1 MDTTTPAPPPIAPPR
16 QPDLPISAGAKKSSR
31 APRKLIQALVWTL
44 AALVGALVAIS
55 QVNRAGDRV
64 EVLAVAH
71 DVQAGQVVKASD
83 VTTASVAEDPA
94 LSPVPAA
101 DRSRIV
107 GQRAAV
113 DLRQGSLLTDS
124 SVQAGG
130 GLGDDLQVVGVEV
143 KKGTAPRDEL
153 RPGDKVLAVVLPEQ
167 GAQSTTGTGAA
178 KNGAEPEPESIEA
191 TVKSV
196 GRTDATGSL
205 VVNLAVPTTDGPQL
219 AEKAAAKRIALVR
232 QPRDG
237 KR

>member
-1 MDTTTPAPPPIAPPR
+1 MDTTTPAPPPLTVPR
-16 QPDLPISAGAKKSSR
+16 QADLPISSGARKSSK
-31 APRKLIQALVWTL
+31 APRKLVQAVAWTL

-55 QVNRAGDRV
+55 VVNRAGDRV
-64 EVLAVAH
+64 DVLAVAS
-71 DVQAGQVVKASD
+71 DVQAGQLLKASD

-94 LSPVPAA
+94 LTPVPAGE
-101 DRSRIV
+101 RSRIV

-113 DLRQGSLLTDS
+113 DLRKGSLLTDS
-124 SVQAGG
+124 SVQSGG

-153 RPGDKVLAVVLPEQ
+153 RAGDEVLAVVLPDQ
-167 GAQSTTGTGAA
+167 GAQSAAAGGAKGRA
-178 KNGAEPEPESIEA
+178 GQEPESIEA

-196 GRTDATGSL
+196 GRTDATGAL
-205 VVNLAVPTTDGPQL
+205 VVNLAVPVTDGPQL

-237 KR
+237 KQ

>member
-1 MDTTTPAPPPIAPPR
+1 MTTTPAPPPIAAPR
-16 QPDLPISAGAKKSSR
+16 MPDLPISDGAKKSSKP
-31 APRKLIQALVWTL
+31 PRKVIQAVAWTL

-71 DVQAGQVVKASD
+71 DVRAGQVVTASD
-83 VTTASVAEDPA
+83 VTTAQVAEDPA

-113 DLRQGSLLTDS
+113 DLRQGSLLTKS
-124 SVQAGG
+124 SVQGGG

-153 RPGDKVLAVVLPEQ
+153 RPGDKVLAVVRPEQ
-167 GAQSTTGTGAA
+167 SAAGSTKSGPD
-178 KNGAEPEPESIEA
+178 PEPEYIEA

-196 GRTDATGSL
+196 GRTDATGS
-205 VVNLAVPTTDGPQL
+205 VVINLAVATTDGPQL
-219 AEKAAAKRIALVR
+219 AVKAAANRIALVR

-237 KR
+237 KG

>member
-1 MDTTTPAPPPIAPPR
+1 MTTTPAPPPITPPR
-16 QPDLPISAGAKKSSR
+16 LPELPISDGAKKSSKP
-31 APRKLIQALVWTL
+31 PRKVLQAVAWTL
-44 AALVGALVAIS
+44 AALVGALIAIS

-83 VTTASVAEDPA
+83 VTTAQVAEDPA

-101 DRSRIV
+101 DRSSIV

-113 DLRQGSLLTDS
+113 DLRKGSLLTES
-124 SVQAGG
+124 SVRGGG
-130 GLGDDLQVVGVEV
+130 GLGDDLQVVGVEL

-153 RPGDKVLAVVLPEQ
+153 RPGDKVLAVVRPEQ
-167 GAQSTTGTGAA
+167 GAQAGQAA
-178 KNGAEPEPESIEA
+178 KDGADAEPETIEA

-196 GRTDATGSL
+196 GRTDATGSV
-205 VVNLAVPTTDGPQL
+205 VVNLAVAPTDGPQL
-219 AEKAAAKRIALVR
+219 AVKASANRIALVR

-237 KR
+237 KE

>member
-1 MDTTTPAPPPIAPPR
+1 MDTTTPAPPPLTVPR
-16 QPDLPISAGAKKSSR
+16 QADLPISSGARKSSK
-31 APRKLIQALVWTL
+31 APRKLVQALAWTL

-55 QVNRAGDRV
+55 VVNRAGDRV
-64 EVLAVAH
+64 DVLAVAS
-71 DVQAGQVVKASD
+71 DVQAGQLLKASD

-94 LSPVPAA
+94 LTPVPAA
-101 DRSRIV
+101 ERSRIV

-113 DLRQGSLLTDS
+113 DLRKGSLLTNS
-124 SVQAGG
+124 SVQSGG

-167 GAQSTTGTGAA
+167 GAQSAAAGGA
-178 KNGAEPEPESIEA
+178 KGGAGQEPESIEA

-196 GRTDATGSL
+196 GRTDATGAL
-205 VVNLAVPTTDGPQL
+205 VVNLAVPVTDGPQL

-237 KR
+237 KQ